1 MRIRLYIDEDAMA
14 KDLVKA
20 LRANGLDVVS
30 ALDAGLEGQDDERHL
45 GYAAAHGLVLYSFNG
60 KDFQPL
66 HYRFLQHN
74 LSHAGIVLAPQR
86 RYSIGEQMRRLKKLV
101 DTLSGEEMKDR
112 IEFLSA
118 WS

>member
-1 MRIRLYIDEDAMA
+1 MRIRLYIDEDAMSR
-14 KDLVKA
+14 DLVKA
-20 LRANGLDVVS
+20 LRTQGIDVVS
-30 ALDAGLEGQDDERHL
+30 VLDAGMEGQEDERHL
-45 GYAAAHGLVLYSFNG
+45 EYASAQGLVLYSFNG

-66 HYRFLQHN
+66 HYRFLEQN

-86 RYSIGEQMRRLKKLV
+86 RYSIGEQMRRLIKLV
-101 DTLSGEEMKDR
+101 ETLSAEEMANR